1 MWQMHVGDH
10 VVTDKSD
17 ARRNT
22 AKGAARVAE
31 SRVNGAGGRLR
42 K

>member
-1 MWQMHVGDH
+1 MWQMHIGDH
-10 VVTDKSD
+10 VVTDKSE
-17 ARRNT
+17 
-22 AKGAARVAE
+22 KHSKWSARVAE